1 MTLVLLAT
9 LVLGLLLWHP
19 NEDVLWRIKDAFL
32 LNFLMIFFLYSMMK
46 PNIYQ
51 DKIGNSSK
59 KQEKIA

>member
-19 NEDVLWRIKDAFL
+19 NEGVLWRIKDAFL
-32 LNFLMIFFLYSMMK
+32 LNFLMIFFYSMME